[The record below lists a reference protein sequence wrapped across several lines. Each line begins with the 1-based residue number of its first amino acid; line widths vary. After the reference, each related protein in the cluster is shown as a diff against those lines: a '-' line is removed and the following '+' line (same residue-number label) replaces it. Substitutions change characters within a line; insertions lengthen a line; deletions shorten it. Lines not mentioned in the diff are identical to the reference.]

1 MDKEAPD
8 LREVI
13 TDLKLIKD
21 AVSKSDSI
29 INFIDTGGALKGIL
43 LAAGLLI
50 AAFSAVFYYL
60 LEHYGT
66 FEAIP
71 EKLRVILF
79 VLIGLFFAGVG
90 FVKIRNFLHGA
101 RKVGFDLT
109 VFKLLEELYTNRFVA
124 LVFPNIAVITLV
136 SIFLDTRGHDLY
148 ITPAV
153 AILLGLLIISMSSLF
168 FMKEFYLLGV
178 WLTAT
183 GLLTLFIA
191 ATLHP
196 LVTLGIT
203 FAAGFIL
210 SSLFLYLSSPV
221 KRGSVDDQ

>member
-1 MDKEAPD
+1 MDKDAPD

-43 LAAGLLI
+43 LAVGLLI
-50 AAFSAVFYYL
+50 AVFSTVFYYL
-60 LEHYGT
+60 LEHYGS

-71 EKLRVILF
+71 EKFRLILF
-79 VLIGLFFAGVG
+79 VLIGLFCAGVG
-90 FVKIRNFLHGA
+90 FVKIRNFLNGA

-109 VFKLLEELYTNRFVA
+109 LYKLMEELYTARFVA
-124 LVFPNIAVITLV
+124 LVLPNITVITLV
-136 SIFLDTRGHDLY
+136 SIFLDNRGYDLY
-148 ITPAV
+148 IIPAL
-153 AILLGLLIISMSSLF
+153 AIMFGLLIISMSSLF
-168 FMKEFYLLGV
+168 FMKEFYLLGA
-178 WLTAT
+178 WLMAT

-210 SSLFLYLSSPV
+210 SSLFLYLSLPGE
-221 KRGSVDDQ
+221 KRQR